1 MMEYFLS
8 EYRARRKM
16 TRWVLFP
23 GDHHQN
29 SEADGG
35 PGGHGRWRRL
45 VWEME
50 DKALCA
56 FPPGDE
62 ANVGLLLNE
71 VSCFKQSQIRIMWI
85 YGETNPAA
93 FKQ

>member
-1 MMEYFLS
+1 MIEYFLG
-8 EYRARRKM
+8 EYGESRKM
-16 TRWVLFP
+16 TRWLLFA

-35 PGGHGRWRRL
+35 PGGHGRWCRL
-45 VWEME
+45 VREME

-62 ANVGLLLNE
+62 ANIGLLINK
-71 VSCFKQSQIRIMWI
+71 VHSQIRIVWKTI
-85 YGETNPAA
+85 T
-93 FKQ
+93 